1 MARKSYTDNMY
12 QYLKRKG
19 YAPKYEHAGIY
30 SISIGNQL
38 VYIGKST
45 NMLLRV
51 AQHYVAIKQKS
62 KEHKYTVLAE
72 AQARGLPINFGVLYY
87 AQRKTLPA
95 IKKEIGAKEGEYIRA
110 HRPPLNYQ
118 IPKASDWAKFDV
130 NPKALTITLS
140 QLLEGKTEHF
150 D

>member
-1 MARKSYTDNMY
+1 MARKSYAENMY
-12 QYLKRKG
+12 QFLKKKG
-19 YAPKYEHAGIY
+19 YDKKYEHAGIY

-45 NMLLRV
+45 NMLIRV
-51 AQHYVAIKQKS
+51 AQHYVAIKQP
-62 KEHKYTVLAE
+62 KEHKYRVLAE
-72 AQARGLPINFGVLYY
+72 AQKRGLPINFGVLYY

-118 IPKASDWAKFDV
+118 IPKQEDWTKFDV
-130 NPKALTITLS
+130 NPKAHTITLDE
-140 QLLEGKTEHF
+140 LLETKTEQF